1 MSFDVGKKGIYK
13 LSGGANWFD
22 SYIDDW
28 IIWLPT
34 TKGFFS
40 PRNVKKV
47 HAYGVEVKANFAV
60 QPAKD
65 WLIDLNGSYS
75 WTPSINEG
83 EKMSPADQSVGKQ
96 LPYVPKHSASLTG
109 RLSWRTWAFL
119 YKWAF
124 YSERYTMSS
133 NDYTLTGHLPEY
145 FMSNV
150 SLEKNLFFK
159 PVDIQLKFAV
169 NNLFNEDYLSV
180 LSRPMPGIN
189 FEFFIGIT
197 PKFGKTRKS
206 PKIQICNDMK
216 ALKNLSLLLLLV
228 LAFTGCHNKSS
239 KLADFNRTVYTP
251 EYASGFDIKGAD
263 GKKSVLVTV
272 TNPWQGADSITTNL
286 FIARDD
292 EEVPADFTGQMLK
305 GDAERIVCMS
315 STHIAMLDAIGETG
329 RVVGV
334 SGIDYISNPDIQARR
349 DSVGDVGYEG
359 NINYELLLSL
369 DPDLVLLYGVNG
381 ASSMEGKLKE
391 LDIPFMYV
399 GDYLEESPLG
409 KAEWLVA
416 LSEVIGKRAEGEK
429 VFAEIPVRYNVLK
442 RK

>member
-1 MSFDVGKKGIYK
+1 
-13 LSGGANWFD
+13 
-22 SYIDDW
+22 
-28 IIWLPT
+28 
-34 TKGFFS
+34 
-40 PRNVKKV
+40 
-47 HAYGVEVKANFAV
+47 
-60 QPAKD
+60 
-65 WLIDLNGSYS
+65 
-75 WTPSINEG
+75 
-83 EKMSPADQSVGKQ
+83 
-96 LPYVPKHSASLTG
+96 
-109 RLSWRTWAFL
+109 
-119 YKWAF
+119 
-124 YSERYTMSS
+124 
-133 NDYTLTGHLPEY
+133 
-145 FMSNV
+145 
-150 SLEKNLFFK
+150 
-159 PVDIQLKFAV
+159 
-169 NNLFNEDYLSV
+169 
-180 LSRPMPGIN
+180 
-189 FEFFIGIT
+189 
-197 PKFGKTRKS
+197 
-206 PKIQICNDMK
+206 MK

-272 TNPWQGADSITTNL
+272 TNPWQGADSITTYL
-286 FIARDD
+286 FIARDG
-292 EEVPADFTGQMLK
+292 ESVPEDFTGQVLGK
-305 GDAERIVCMS
+305 DAERIICMS

-409 KAEWLVA
+409 KAEWLLA
-416 LSEVIGKRAEGEK
+416 LSEIIGKRAEGEK
-429 VFAEIPVRYNVLK
+429 VFAEIPVRYNVLRKKVADNVLDAPSVMLNTPYRDTWFMPSSRSFMIRLIEDAGGEYVYTKNDSDTSVAVDLEEAYLLASSADVWLNVGPCNTLAELTAQNPKFSGIPVVRSRNVYNNNRRQTPAGGSDFWESGVVRPDLVLRDLRTIFSGDSVPTCYYK
-442 RK
+442 RLE